1 MRLHSLTLILLM
13 NSPHNWCIACCKENL
28 TQFQYEACFRRN
40 FLQFSI
46 ITAIHL
52 LCGCPSAQQTSLR
65 PNLWGKNHLNM
76 IFLINSLSQQTRDLE
91 VLGNLLKLYLFA
103 TNERESHRKSRG
115 KRAKRERREWLFIAI
130 FERFSVLKITMLEG
144 KLSRF
149 NDFCN
154 CHEISSRRK
163 PWTFIF
169 DFEPLLTQMT
179 LQASDIKRENCKNPS
194 RTARASRKWKK
205 IHCRGEKLIF
215 GNVKYLL
222 MSDTILRCVFQ
233 LRS

>member
-1 MRLHSLTLILLM
+1 M
-13 NSPHNWCIACCKENL
+13 NSPHNWCIASCKENL

-103 TNERESHRKSRG
+103 TNTNERESHRKSRG

-130 FERFSVLKITMLEG
+130 FERFSVWK
-144 KLSRF
+144 SQ
-149 NDFCN
+149 C
-154 CHEISSRRK
+154 S
-163 PWTFIF
+163 
-169 DFEPLLTQMT
+169 
-179 LQASDIKRENCKNPS
+179 RENFPVLTISVIVMKFHLEENLEPSFSILNHYWLKWHFRLPISNEKIVKIPRELLEPRGNERKLTVEEKNWFLETS
-194 RTARASRKWKK
+194 NT
-205 IHCRGEKLIF
+205 
-215 GNVKYLL
+215 Y
-222 MSDTILRCVFQ
+222 
-233 LRS
+233 